1 MHLIVQPNMN
11 SVDKVKVILVDQD
24 LLIFHNY
31 HIQMI
36 LILNLNL
43 LKNKYLKEDDIKDI
57 NVWINV
63 MDMELCFSK
72 MEDIIKVN
80 GKEIK
85 CMVGV
90 NYIMKAEDWHIKV
103 IGVTTNSMDMEK
115 FTTIIL
121 SPLNSLLT
129 TLTSI
134 F

>member
-1 MHLIVQPNMN
+1 M
-11 SVDKVKVILVDQD
+11 DQD
-24 LLIFHNY
+24 
-31 HIQMI
+31 M
-36 LILNLNL
+36 
-43 LKNKYLKEDDIKDI
+43 KVRK
-57 NVWINV
+57 W
-63 MDMELCFSK
+63 MEWDQEEESSIIK
-72 MEDIIKVN
+72 MEDIIKGN

-121 SPLNSLLT
+121 SPLNNLSI

-134 F
+134 FWMTSGFITKEL